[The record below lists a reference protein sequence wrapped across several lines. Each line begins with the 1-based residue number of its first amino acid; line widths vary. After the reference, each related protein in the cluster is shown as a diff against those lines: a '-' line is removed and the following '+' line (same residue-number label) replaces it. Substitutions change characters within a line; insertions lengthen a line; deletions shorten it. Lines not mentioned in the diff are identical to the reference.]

1 MSTIRTFEDLDC
13 WKASRDFRMFVSR
26 LVKEFPKEE
35 TYQLVS
41 QMRNASRSV
50 THNIAEGYGRFHFL
64 DNAKFV
70 SNSRG
75 SLFEVMDQLITAN
88 DEGYIT
94 NEELEKGR
102 ELFDKALR
110 PLNGYIKYLQSAGAN
125 SSAAKEPMEEYG
137 SLNSESDSSEP
148 TPNNSITNNY

>member
-13 WKASRDFRMFVSR
+13 WKASRDFRMFVSG

-41 QMRNASRSV
+41 QMRNASRSI
-50 THNIAEGYGRFHFL
+50 THNIAEGYGRFHYL

-94 NEELEKGR
+94 TEDLEKGR
-102 ELFDKALR
+102 ELFENALR
-110 PLNGYIKYLQSAGAN
+110 PLNGYIKYLQTAGAN
-125 SSAAKEPMEEYG
+125 SSTANEPIEEYG
-137 SLNSESDSSEP
+137 LTEPASEPSEP
-148 TPNNSITNNY
+148 TPYNQ